1 MKKEDLIQLLK
12 AKITSLQTLKSSV
25 ERLGDLQRAVEIQI
39 EIDDTQAT
47 LNDTRSS

>member
-1 MKKEDLIQLLK
+1 MKKEDLIQLLE
-12 AKITSLQTLKSSV
+12 AKITSLKTLKTSV
-25 ERLGDLQRAVEIQI
+25 ERLGDLQRAAEIQI

>member
-1 MKKEDLIQLLK
+1 MKKDELIRLLEAKISSLKNLK
-12 AKITSLQTLKSSV
+12 ASV
-25 ERLGDLQRAVEIQI
+25 ERLGELQRAAEIQI